1 MPSYSGENPHS
12 MGVRHGPN
20 SAQRRRG
27 RQTYSRYQTLELE
40 KEFQY
45 NHYLTRKRRIEIAHS
60 LCLTERQIKIWFQN
74 RRMKLKK
81 EKLAIQELNNTCK
94 TEFKDEDDFSEDDCR
109 TRCKYRYCWTPLQD
123 SKDKQKPTSNHL
135 QPRAQPGFI
144 IDPDPQLLDEA
155 IQSPITLTMS
165 RTGGLL
171 LRSFKIAP
179 KTFCISCHVTG
190 LD

>member
-1 MPSYSGENPHS
+1 MKHLETARSISS
-12 MGVRHGPN
+12 SC
-20 SAQRRRG
+20 SATLLKLVYIFFYILSDRLERSFFETRLNLSITG
-27 RQTYSRYQTLELE
+27 NHEAVNISTFGNDVTCYASQT
-40 KEFQY
+40 
-45 NHYLTRKRRIEIAHS
+45 
-60 LCLTERQIKIWFQN
+60 
-74 RRMKLKK
+74 
-81 EKLAIQELNNTCK
+81 
-94 TEFKDEDDFSEDDCR
+94 R